1 MSARPG
7 AWLMAAA
14 AGIALAQLAACTR
27 SGSGPAGP
35 GAGGAPDGP
44 MLVRGGGPDPDSLDP
59 QKVRGAEAQGIV
71 RDLCEGLTTL
81 DKSAAVAPGVASR
94 WSVSADGKVYT
105 FTLRPEARWSTGER
119 VVAADFVAALRRLV
133 DPATAS
139 GYAQYA
145 DVIANTDDIV
155 AGKKPP
161 EVLGIAAPDDSTV
174 VVTLAAPALYLPALL
189 SHPSTCPAHR
199 PTLASHPESYARPGV
214 MVSDGAFVL
223 KEWVQ
228 GSYILAVRNR
238 YYWNDAATRLG
249 AVKYLISSDENA
261 ELARY
266 RSGEL
271 HITAVVPRGQFD
283 WIREHLGRELHVSP
297 QLTTYY
303 YGFNLRRAPFADH
316 PQLRRALSEVIDREK
331 LAGLVLRVG
340 ELPAYGWV
348 PPGIDGYTPQS
359 FDYRSEPMA
368 ARIAEA
374 QRLYREAGYSR
385 AKPLA
390 LELAYNAG
398 EVHTKLA
405 VAVASMWK
413 EALGADVRL
422 TQVEFKTL
430 LQEIDRGD
438 VELFRSSWAGDY
450 NDAYTFAQYLKSD
463 FGLNLP
469 RYRSAA
475 YDALLTRAAAEVDPP
490 SRRAL
495 LEEAERAML
504 ADTPLMPLYFYVNKH
519 LVKPEVTG
527 WYDNVMNVTYSRD
540 LGLSSIG
547 QNR

>member
-1 MSARPG
+1 MTARRL
-7 AWLMAAA
+7 AWLAAA
-14 AGIALAQLAACTR
+14 AGGVALAQLAACTP
-27 SGSGPAGP
+27 SGSGPGGP
-35 GAGGAPDGP
+35 GPEGP
-44 MLVRGGGPDPDSLDP
+44 VLVRGGGTDPDSLDP

-81 DKSAAVAPGVASR
+81 DRSAAVAPGVASH
-94 WSVSADGKVYT
+94 WGVSADGKVYT
-105 FTLRPEARWSTGER
+105 FTLRPQARWSNGDR
-119 VVAADFVAALRRLV
+119 VVAADFVAGLRRLV

-161 EVLGIAAPDDSTV
+161 EALGIAAPDDSTV
-174 VVTLAAPALYLPALL
+174 VVTLAAPAPYLPALL
-189 SHPSTCPAHR
+189 SHPSTCPVHR

-228 GSYILAVRNR
+228 GSYVLATRNR

-249 AVKYLISSDENA
+249 AVKYPVIPDENA

-271 HITAVVPRGQFD
+271 HVTAVVPRGQFD
-283 WIREHLGRELHVSP
+283 WIREHLGAELHVSP

-303 YGFNLRRAPFADH
+303 YGFNLRRPPFKDQ
-316 PQLRRALSEVIDREK
+316 PKLRRALSLVIDREK
-331 LAGLVLRVG
+331 LATLVLRVG

-348 PPGIDGYTPQS
+348 PPGIDNYTPQS
-359 FDYRSEPMA
+359 FDYRGVAMA

-390 LELAYNAG
+390 FELAYNAA

-413 EALGADVRL
+413 EALGVEVRL

-430 LQEIDRGD
+430 LAEIDRGE

-469 RYRSAA
+469 HYQSAA
-475 YDALLTRAAAEVDPP
+475 YDALLTRAAAEVDPGR
-490 SRRAL
+490 RRAL
-495 LEEAERAML
+495 LEEAERVML
-504 ADTPLMPLYFYVNKH
+504 ADTPLLPLYFYVNKH
-519 LVKPEVTG
+519 LVKPQVLG
-527 WYDNVMNVTYSRD
+527 WYDNVMNVTYSKD
-540 LGLSSIG
+540 LGLSP
-547 QNR
+547 